1 MIYYKKNILKET
13 QNIVFFDID
22 GTLSSTNEWQL
33 LMDNPKYKSF
43 KESFYQQWKTI
54 KLVDFRNLNHIS
66 VALFANLLRQSNSK
80 AVCIS
85 SWNVR
90 GSGIC
95 PDLYFQQ
102 LKESFESIYQYFP
115 ENWLLGYSSG
125 EVDRNVS
132 AIKPFLEKTNF
143 KGKHIAID
151 DGGFQ
156 YLDQSL
162 TVIVKSRNGFDHQD
176 YEKALKLFNINEKV
190 KLFRE

>member
-33 LMDNPKYKSF
+33 LMDNPKYKFF

-115 ENWLLGYSSG
+115 ENWLLGYLLVKLIVMFQQYNHFLKKQILKVNILPLMM
-125 EVDRNVS
+125 VD
-132 AIKPFLEKTNF
+132 
-143 KGKHIAID
+143 
-151 DGGFQ
+151 
-156 YLDQSL
+156 
-162 TVIVKSRNGFDHQD
+162 
-176 YEKALKLFNINEKV
+176 FNILTN
-190 KLFRE
+190 L